1 MTHKA
6 AKACKGMHQ
15 GTYVDLAIGGAPTP
29 TLLRPPCIDGWMH
42 ASMQLSAS
50 VNQSVKR
57 RDVRVGGKEELK
69 SNLFRAQE
77 PRGGWDADRR
87 SEREDLTG

>member
-57 RDVRVGGKEELK
+57 RDVRVGG
-69 SNLFRAQE
+69 
-77 PRGGWDADRR
+77 GRR
-87 SEREDLTG
+87 N